1 MPTDEE
7 REAVVDA
14 VTETSGRVRD
24 ALALVTADVSL
35 AISLAAVSLLLGA
48 TVGTWPDAG
57 DGAASA
63 DIVSAWFQIGRN
75 AAMHVPEGATKH

>member
-14 VTETSGRVRD
+14 VTETSGRVRE
-24 ALALVTADVSL
+24 ALAIVTAETSL
-35 AISLAAVSLLLGA
+35 AVSLAAVSLLLGA

-57 DGAASA
+57 DGAPSV
-63 DIVSAWFQIGRN
+63 DIVTAWFQIGR
-75 AAMHVPEGATKH
+75 AAATSVPEGVTKH